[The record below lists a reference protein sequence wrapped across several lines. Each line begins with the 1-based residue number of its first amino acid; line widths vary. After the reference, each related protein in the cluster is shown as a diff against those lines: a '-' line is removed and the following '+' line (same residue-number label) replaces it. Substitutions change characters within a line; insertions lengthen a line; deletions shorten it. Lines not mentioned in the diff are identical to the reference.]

1 MAISKKM
8 ISESKYNVIK
18 SLEYH
23 LNATGD
29 EIHQFVKRIEDENLE
44 NWTCGFADELVP
56 DFEKMRQEN
65 KDNEPF

>member
-1 MAISKKM
+1 MAISKEM

-18 SLEYH
+18 SLEYY
-23 LNATGD
+23 LNATNN
-29 EIHQFVKRIEDENLE
+29 EIHQFIKRIEDEDPE

-65 KDNEPF
+65 KDNKPF

>member
-1 MAISKKM
+1 MAISKEM
-8 ISESKYNVIK
+8 IQESKINVIK
-18 SLEYH
+18 SLEYY

-29 EIHQFVKRIEDENLE
+29 EIHQFIKRIEDENLE

>member
-23 LNATGD
+23 LNATGN
-29 EIHQFVKRIEDENLE
+29 EIHQFIKRIEDENPE

>member
-1 MAISKKM
+1 MAISKEM
-8 ISESKYNVIK
+8 IQESKINVIR
-18 SLEYH
+18 SLEYY
-23 LNATGD
+23 LNATEN
-29 EIHQFVKRIEDENLE
+29 EIHQFVKRIEDEDSE

>member
-1 MAISKKM
+1 MAISKEM
-8 ISESKYNVIK
+8 ISESKHNVIK
-18 SLEYH
+18 SLEYY
-23 LNATGD
+23 LNATNN
-29 EIHQFVKRIEDENLE
+29 EIHQFIKRIEDEDLE